1 MNHLTEEQKL
11 QLQITFSA
19 LSNDEETIY
28 SGCLEYIHKH
38 SFQPLYE
45 ALLQLHLFA
54 GYPCALTALSILYKA
69 FKELYPDAVLNES
82 IENDESDFILL
93 KEKGIRTCELIY
105 TKSYA
110 PLMAKIKEFSPQLQ
124 EWMVVDGYGKTLSR
138 KDLSIA
144 DREILIVAVLTKQG
158 WKKQLYSHIRGA
170 KNVGCTKEILDEL
183 LEFGNEFFSVEERH
197 IAKEIIDTIYN

>member
-69 FKELYPDAVLNES
+69 FKELYNEKVEDTFAQHPRI
-82 IENDESDFILL
+82 IEIL
-93 KEKGIRTCELIY
+93 KEFQQELIIVEQ
-105 TKSYA
+105 
-110 PLMAKIKEFSPQLQ
+110 KIDANNLYR
-124 EWMVVDGYGKTLSR
+124 VVPYPYLKPSLI
-138 KDLSIA
+138 LNSIS
-144 DREILIVAVLTKQG
+144 I
-158 WKKQLYSHIRGA
+158 
-170 KNVGCTKEILDEL
+170 
-183 LEFGNEFFSVEERH
+183 
-197 IAKEIIDTIYN
+197 